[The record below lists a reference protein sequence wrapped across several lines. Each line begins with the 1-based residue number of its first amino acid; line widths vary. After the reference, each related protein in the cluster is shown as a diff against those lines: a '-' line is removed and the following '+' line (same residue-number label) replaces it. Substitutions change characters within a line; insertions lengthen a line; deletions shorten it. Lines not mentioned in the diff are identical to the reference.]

1 MQLGSGHSA
10 GTRSIRGLLAGLL
23 AGGAVFAQDDTE
35 DMLLYHVSEDVYTLD
50 ELRDQ
55 DSVTTLQGQSIEVD
69 YNSQQEMLMLD
80 GYAFVV
86 DGDIA
91 VNNGVV
97 HVISLMKC
105 CSRQMTPQRQQ
116 IPTRAVRVA
125 TQKMFKRMIAS
136 RLMSGKFFSNRD
148 YQAVYLYIP
157 PNFFKCI

>member
-1 MQLGSGHSA
+1 M
-10 GTRSIRGLLAGLL
+10 LAGLL
-23 AGGAVFAQDDTE
+23 TGGAVFAQDDTE

-97 HVISLMKC
+97 HVINEVLFPSYDDTADDD
-105 CSRQMTPQRQQ
+105 STE
-116 IPTRAVRVA
+116 T
-125 TQKMFKRMIAS
+125 TDS
-136 RLMSGKFFSNRD
+136 DESSESGDAKN
-148 YQAVYLYIP
+148 V
-157 PNFFKCI
+157 